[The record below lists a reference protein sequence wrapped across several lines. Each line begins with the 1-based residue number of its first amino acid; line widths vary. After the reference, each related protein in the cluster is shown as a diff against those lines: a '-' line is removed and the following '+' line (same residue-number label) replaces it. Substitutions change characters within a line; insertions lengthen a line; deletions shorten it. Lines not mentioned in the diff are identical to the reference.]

1 MKVSIITATL
11 NSEKTIKDNL
21 ISVDNQNYN
30 NIEHIIIDGNSN
42 DKTLEIIVK
51 YKASKKII
59 IHSSKDKGIYYALN
73 KGIDLSTGE
82 IICFLNSDDFYF
94 DKNTIS
100 KVVNCFKISN
110 ADVVYGNL
118 NYITKNNSKVLRKWI
133 SNDFNFFLL
142 KKGWMPP
149 HPSTFVKKKII
160 NKKKWFNTNY
170 KISADYDFL
179 IKLFRNDLLKKKYLN
194 EIIVNMRIGGISNN
208 SFSNIIRKTKE
219 DYQIIKQN
227 RLGGFF
233 TLFLKNIKKIPQ
245 FF

>member
-233 TLFLKNIKKIPQ
+233 TLFLKNIKKILQ

>member
-82 IICFLNSDDFYF
+82 IICFLFE
-94 DKNTIS
+94 
-100 KVVNCFKISN
+100 
-110 ADVVYGNL
+110 
-118 NYITKNNSKVLRKWI
+118 
-133 SNDFNFFLL
+133 
-142 KKGWMPP
+142 
-149 HPSTFVKKKII
+149 
-160 NKKKWFNTNY
+160 
-170 KISADYDFL
+170 L
-179 IKLFRNDLLKKKYLN
+179 IEMKLDRQ
-194 EIIVNMRIGGISNN
+194 
-208 SFSNIIRKTKE
+208 NII
-219 DYQIIKQN
+219 Q
-227 RLGGFF
+227 L
-233 TLFLKNIKKIPQ
+233 
-245 FF
+245 

>member
-51 YKASKKII
+51 SKASKKII

>member
-179 IKLFRNDLLKKKYLN
+179 IKLFRNDLLKKK
-194 EIIVNMRIGGISNN
+194 I
-208 SFSNIIRKTKE
+208 FK
-219 DYQIIKQN
+219 
-227 RLGGFF
+227 
-233 TLFLKNIKKIPQ
+233 
-245 FF
+245 

>member
-21 ISVDNQNYN
+21 ISVDNQSYN

-51 YKASKKII
+51 NKASKKII

-118 NYITKNNSKVLRKWI
+118 NYITKNNSKVLRKWT

-160 NKKKWFNTNY
+160 NKKNWFNTNY

-227 RLGGFF
+227 RLGGLF

>member
-1 MKVSIITATL
+1 
-11 NSEKTIKDNL
+11 
-21 ISVDNQNYN
+21 
-30 NIEHIIIDGNSN
+30 
-42 DKTLEIIVK
+42 
-51 YKASKKII
+51 
-59 IHSSKDKGIYYALN
+59 
-73 KGIDLSTGE
+73 
-82 IICFLNSDDFYF
+82 
-94 DKNTIS
+94 
-100 KVVNCFKISN
+100 
-110 ADVVYGNL
+110 
-118 NYITKNNSKVLRKWI
+118 
-133 SNDFNFFLL
+133 
-142 KKGWMPP
+142 MPP

-160 NKKKWFNTNY
+160 KKKKWFNTNY